1 MKKEISDVNKIYD
14 EFKITKEIY
23 VEQFN
28 KVNKLTTK
36 NEKENKELHKKIIFN
51 FFFFFNFF
59 SNENN
64 FFTNQK
70 NFFLIK

>member
-36 NEKENKELHKKIIFN
+36 NEKENKELNKIHLAKNILKNINKKLI
-51 FFFFFNFF
+51 
-59 SNENN
+59 ENYLKIN
-64 FFTNQK
+64 
-70 NFFLIK
+70 